1 MNHAIITSLEEI
13 DSLDFTP
20 TLIVGFYHYEN
31 KNKFLELYN
40 TFHKHFPHAD
50 IIGSSGESVIYHT
63 TPHIDIDGTNRCT
76 FVCLEMKKD
85 AYSLQ
90 LLSSGEKPHINT
102 DKNLHYSAIVL
113 ESYYTNNTEKIISL
127 LNEEPNINQFFGSIS
142 GLSSSDLN
150 QGTIFYNG
158 IFSSDKTLLWIID
171 ENHYF
176 LKGLSQH
183 NFNPIGYSLEITH
196 TEGYKLLEIE
206 NEPALD
212 IIEKMIGTI
221 NSESLISFDHP
232 FFITPKS
239 NQNDAENSTPL
250 SALLSIDREEKSIT
264 LYKKVRN
271 GDKLK
276 LAIPFS
282 RKKQE
287 SQLANYSQFYTKN
300 SIAFLFVCIS
310 YRGHWG
316 EIEPIY
322 LMHLA
327 KNLNVPFIGFHSL
340 GEIGPLRAKSPS
352 LMQNQTLTLA
362 VLSERSL

>member
-1 MNHAIITSLEEI
+1 MNHVIITSLEEI
-13 DSLDFTP
+13 DSLDFSP

-50 IIGSSGESVIYHT
+50 IIGSSGESVIYNT
-63 TPHIDIDGTNRCT
+63 TPHIDIDGTHRCT

-102 DKNLHYSAIVL
+102 DKNLNYSAIIL
-113 ESYYTNNTEKIISL
+113 ESCYTNNTEKIITL
-127 LNEEPNINQFFGSIS
+127 LNDEPNINQFFGSIS

-158 IFSSDKTLLWIID
+158 LFSSDKILLWIIN

-176 LKGLSQH
+176 LNGLSQH

-221 NSESLISFDHP
+221 NPESLISFDHP
-232 FFITPKS
+232 FFITSKS

-282 RKKQE
+282 REKQE
-287 SQLANYSQFYTKN
+287 SQLANFNQFHTKN

-310 YRGHWG
+310 YKGHWR

-327 KNLNVPFIGFHSL
+327 KNLNIPFIGFHSF
-340 GEIGPLRAKSPS
+340 GEIGPLRIRSTS
-352 LMQNQTLTLA
+352 LMQNQTLTLT